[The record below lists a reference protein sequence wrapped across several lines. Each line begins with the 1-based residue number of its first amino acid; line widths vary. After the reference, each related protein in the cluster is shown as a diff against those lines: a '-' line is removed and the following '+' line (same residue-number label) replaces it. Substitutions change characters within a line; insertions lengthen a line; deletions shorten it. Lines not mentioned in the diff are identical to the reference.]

1 MYGDHA
7 VQTSM
12 DELWGPWGLG
22 EGPQSFV
29 DKMHKLSLE
38 GKAVSQRADAVL
50 RASHQTLIQAF
61 SYAQKEVHNLQ
72 RWTPL
77 EDLWLTVG
85 KVIKSYEGEIRVL
98 DVQGARLALTTVT
111 DARHLAS
118 AEFQGCK
125 QLAVSEDGSASADG
139 FDWLPDS
146 ATLDIQEQISI

>member
-1 MYGDHA
+1 MN
-7 VQTSM
+7 TSM
-12 DELWGPWGLG
+12 DELWGPWGRG
-22 EGPQSFV
+22 EGAQSFV

-50 RASHQTLIQAF
+50 RARHQTLIQGF

-72 RWTPL
+72 SWTPL
-77 EDLWLTVG
+77 EVLWLTVG

-111 DARHLAS
+111 DERYLAS
-118 AEFQGCK
+118 AKCQSAKCQKVK
-125 QLAVSEDGSASADG
+125 QLAMREDWSASADG

-146 ATLDIQEQISI
+146 ARLDIQEQISI